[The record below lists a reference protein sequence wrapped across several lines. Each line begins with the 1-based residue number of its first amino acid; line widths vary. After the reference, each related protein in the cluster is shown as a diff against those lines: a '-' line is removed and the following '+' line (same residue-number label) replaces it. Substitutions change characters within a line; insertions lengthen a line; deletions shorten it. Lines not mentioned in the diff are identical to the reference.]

1 MPTSAAGSNAF
12 TPRATGGAPGR
23 RAAEHGLTPVRR
35 SAEHG
40 FTSVRSSAEQGFT
53 SVRSSAEHGF
63 TLVEL
68 MVVVTVIG
76 LASGIALW
84 SLPDPR
90 GRVVE
95 EATLMAARARAAHD
109 LAIVDSRPVSLWVT
123 GGGYGFDQR
132 IAGRWV
138 PLADKP
144 FRVASWAEGTVAR
157 LAQPQVRVTFDPTGL
172 ADRPVEVV
180 LDRDGRGASVVI
192 GADGS
197 VAVDA

>member
-1 MPTSAAGSNAF
+1 MPISAAGNSRRPLLRPAAQGD
-12 TPRATGGAPGR
+12 RL
-23 RAAEHGLTPVRR
+23 RAARR
-35 SAEHG
+35 GWRDAARRRG
-40 FTSVRSSAEQGFT
+40 RD
-53 SVRSSAEHGF
+53 GF

-76 LASGIALW
+76 LASGVALW

-90 GRVVE
+90 GRVTD
-95 EATLMAARARAAHD
+95 EATRLAARARAAHD
-109 LAIVDSRPVSLWVT
+109 LAIVDARPVSLWVT

-132 IAGRWV
+132 IGGRWV

-144 FRVASWAEGTVAR
+144 FRVARWADGTAAR
-157 LAQPQVRVTFDPTGL
+157 LPQPQVRVTFDPTGL
-172 ADRPVEVV
+172 ADRPVEVR
-180 LDRDGRGASVVI
+180 LDRDGRVVGVTI